1 VTYAFQRAIV
11 LANLMLILLALP
23 AQAQLQAGENTS
35 LNLTGNLSF
44 GYNADFSN
52 LTGSDHSLTPSG
64 NADLNGFYY
73 NPSFLSFD
81 VQPFYDQ
88 SRTNSSSLS
97 LFDSSG
103 VSASAT
109 IFSGSSFPGS
119 ITYSRIYN
127 SDGEFAIPGQANYT
141 TRGNSDNL
149 AIGWGLHLPD
159 YPNLSLQFTDGGGS
173 NTLFGTND
181 ESTVHAKTFALHAS
195 QTLADFS
202 LTGGYEYN
210 KTHALTPDFLTG
222 VGPTTSDSSGNSF
235 YVGAAHKLPARGS
248 ASIDF
253 DRSDVS
259 SSDSMGGSYTGTID
273 TVAGGVGFQ
282 PITNLDL
289 GVNTQYTNNLTG
301 MLYQSYIVSGVI
313 LPATTMN
320 YATNSLDVNSH
331 ANYLIQRLHLTMS
344 ANADYRQQTVLG
356 ATLNADTFN
365 EMISYGNDFLGGF
378 INATAGVTQ
387 NIVSF
392 STNSSSLG
400 QFESVSYQRTI
411 HGWNLSGSYDY
422 TRNTQTV
429 LIGYT
434 SSGHGY
440 SAGIGRKLSPYS
452 YWSFNAVGTKTDF
465 NNIPGSG
472 SSGNG
477 YSTSLSLKRFGI
489 SGTYNRSDGTS
500 ILTPTGLT
508 PITNPTPIVN
518 PLQEVMFG
526 GKAYGIGASLTPKR
540 GLILSAN
547 YSDARSNTTAT
558 ALATSQ
564 NSTRLL
570 NGLLQY
576 KVRQLWIVGGYLK
589 LQQGFS
595 ITGQPPMSDTS
606 FYVGITR
613 WFRFF

>member
-1 VTYAFQRAIV
+1 MTYAFQRAI
-11 LANLMLILLALP
+11 LAANLMLILLALP
-23 AQAQLQAGENTS
+23 ARAQLQAGENTS
-35 LNLTGNLSF
+35 MNLTGNLSV
-44 GYNADFSN
+44 GYNADFSDV
-52 LTGSDHSLTPSG
+52 TASDHSLTPSG

-97 LFDSSG
+97 LFRSSG
-103 VSASAT
+103 VSASAA
-109 IFSGSSFPGS
+109 IFSGSNFPGS
-119 ITYSRIYN
+119 ISYSRIYN
-127 SDGEFAIPGQANYT
+127 SDGSFAVPGQANFT
-141 TRGNSDNL
+141 TRGNTSNL
-149 AIGWGLHLPD
+149 AVGWGLHLPD

-173 NTLFGTND
+173 STLFGTND
-181 ESTVHAKTFALHAS
+181 DSTVHARTFALHAS

-210 KTHALTPDFLTG
+210 QTHALTPELLTG
-222 VGPTTSDSSGNSF
+222 EAPTTSDSSANSF
-235 YVGAAHKLPARGS
+235 YAGVSHRLPMRGS
-248 ASIDF
+248 ASLDF
-253 DRSDVS
+253 NRSDVS
-259 SSDSMGGSYTGTID
+259 ASDSMGGSYTGTID

-301 MLYQSYIVSGVI
+301 MLFQSYISSGVI
-313 LPATTMN
+313 LPASTLN
-320 YATNSLDVNSH
+320 YATDSLDVNSH
-331 ANYLIQRLHLTMS
+331 ANYIVQRLHLTMS
-344 ANADYRQQTVLG
+344 ANADYRQQTVMG
-356 ATLNADTFN
+356 ATLTADTFN
-365 EMISYGNDFLGGF
+365 EMVSYGNDFLGGF
-378 INATAGVTQ
+378 LNATAGVTQ
-387 NIVSF
+387 NLVSF

-411 HGWNLSGSYDY
+411 RGWSLSGSYDY
-422 TRNTQTV
+422 SRNTQTV

-440 SAGIGRKLSPYS
+440 SVGIGRKLSPYS

-465 NNIPGSG
+465 NNVPGSG

-477 YSTSLSLKRFGI
+477 YSSSLSLKRFSI
-489 SGTYNRSDGTS
+489 SGSYSHSDGTS

-508 PITNPTPIVN
+508 PVTNPTPIVN
-518 PLQEVMFG
+518 PLQAIVFG
-526 GKAYGIGASLTPKR
+526 GKSYGLGSSLTPHR
-540 GLILSAN
+540 GLVLSAN
-547 YSDARSNTTAT
+547 YSDARSNTIAN
-558 ALATSQ
+558 AATSQ

-570 NGLLQY
+570 SGMLQY
-576 KVRQLWIVGGYLK
+576 KVRQLWIVGGYLR

-606 FYVGITR
+606 FYMGITR